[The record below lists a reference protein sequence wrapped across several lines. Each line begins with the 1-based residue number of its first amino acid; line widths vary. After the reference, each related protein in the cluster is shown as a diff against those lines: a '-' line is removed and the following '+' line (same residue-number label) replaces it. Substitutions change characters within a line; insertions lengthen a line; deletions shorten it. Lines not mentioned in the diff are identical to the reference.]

1 MRKTLTLP
9 SGREIEIKPVD
20 AYVLHRLNRAMPD
33 LAQLASSTAKK
44 DEKARGD
51 KLYEQ
56 TLRTVLLCVTKPKFW
71 ADMRPEPE
79 IDARPLD
86 PPAGYELLDLDLA
99 DMMAAMEQI
108 NAISDLGTQKE
119 NVTPLSK
126 TATG

>member
-1 MRKTLTLP
+1 MTKTIKLP
-9 SGREIEIKPVD
+9 SGRKIDIKPIG
-20 AYVLHRLNRAMPD
+20 AYELHRLNRAMPD
-33 LAQLASSTAKK
+33 LAQVGKETNEAI
-44 DEKARGD
+44 RGE

-56 TLRTVLLCVTKPKFW
+56 TLRTVLLCTVKPKFW

-79 IDARPLD
+79 IDAKPLQ
-86 PPAGYELLDLDLA
+86 PPAGYEQLDLDLA

-108 NAISDLGTQKE
+108 SDISDLTTKKE